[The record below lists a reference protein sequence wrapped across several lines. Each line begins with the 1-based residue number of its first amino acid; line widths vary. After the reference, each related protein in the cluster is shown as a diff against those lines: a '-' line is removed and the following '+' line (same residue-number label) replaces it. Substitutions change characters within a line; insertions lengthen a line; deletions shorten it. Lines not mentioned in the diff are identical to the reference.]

1 MASQTF
7 AHLMRLNLPP
17 IKNVTKAVFIFELD
31 LLLGGK
37 CQSKYNYFAFVQQL
51 VYQGILA

>member
-1 MASQTF
+1 MVSQTF
-7 AHLMRLNLPP
+7 APLMRLNLPP
-17 IKNVTKAVFIFELD
+17 IKNVTKVVFIFELD

>member
-1 MASQTF
+1 MVSQTF
-7 AHLMRLNLPP
+7 APLMRLNLPP
-17 IKNVTKAVFIFELD
+17 IKNVTKVVFIFELD

-37 CQSKYNYFAFVQQL
+37 FQSKYSYFAFVQQL